1 MAALGTAPRV
11 SDRAASHPEKSIK
24 SAVAFTEAACEG
36 VRPACRLKH
45 RRARSHHSSMDSFR
59 VRIVTS
65 ECGNDRANLWIDSAN
80 AGQDA
85 GQEAEVDD
93 ADLVDKVDRLDS
105 HTADAGRRSPSTHGK
120 GLRGLDAQLVRAEGM
135 LKNRGK
141 SVNSQNRH
149 LHDTCMGGFDPFPQE
164 SHNQPLRMRLY
175 AGRFR
180 FFACIETMNRIHG
193 SWRGSDLP
201 ASQNSG
207 ALLPPGRLRLDD
219 PDLLKQDPA
228 YIKQLCVG
236 RCYRHSGQNQF
247 GRLFLPA
254 QMRRGPRG
262 QGRVKRADARVDLW
276 GASL

>member
-105 HTADAGRRSPSTHGK
+105 HTADAGRRFPQHMSEGYEGVMRNWCGRREWSKT
-120 GLRGLDAQLVRAEGM
+120 AVRVSIV
-135 LKNRGK
+135 RT
-141 SVNSQNRH
+141 
-149 LHDTCMGGFDPFPQE
+149 DTCTTLAWAGLTHFHKSLTINRYVCAYTQAAFDF
-164 SHNQPLRMRLY
+164 SHVLR
-175 AGRFR
+175 
-180 FFACIETMNRIHG
+180 
-193 SWRGSDLP
+193 P
-201 ASQNSG
+201 
-207 ALLPPGRLRLDD
+207 
-219 PDLLKQDPA
+219 
-228 YIKQLCVG
+228 
-236 RCYRHSGQNQF
+236 
-247 GRLFLPA
+247 
-254 QMRRGPRG
+254 
-262 QGRVKRADARVDLW
+262 
-276 GASL
+276 